1 MDADVVVV
9 GAGLAGLQCARRL
22 QRNGLT
28 VQVCESR
35 DGVGG
40 RVRTDRIDGFLCDR
54 GFQLLN
60 PAYPAVRAFID
71 VASLDLQ
78 TFGAGVMVRKGQRLT
93 TLRASLGR
101 PGSESSVLNSGLI
114 KPKEIR
120 GLLRWLG
127 PTLLRPSSASRATR
141 DSTLADSLDAVG
153 VTGALRRDVIDTFLA
168 GVLADS
174 SGASSAN
181 YARLLMRSF
190 VRAIPGLPSKGMAA
204 LPEQMAASLGAP
216 VRVNTAVRDLRETDN
231 GVEVDTDR
239 GRIRARVAVTAV
251 GAEDLEELTGEK
263 TPPTRGLTTWWFQAP
278 EPPLEDPLLVLDA
291 SAPQGGPDGPVWHT
305 AVVSNAAP
313 SYAPAG
319 SALIEATTLLDRP
332 DGLADEREIR
342 QHLERIYAT
351 STRRWQVLINHR
363 LPHALPASA
372 PPLIDRSVQR
382 ISERIFVCGD
392 HRDTGS
398 IQGALVSGDRAG
410 QGIAGILSSASR
422 RSDNEPSAK
431 R

>member
-28 VQVCESR
+28 VQIFESS

-60 PAYPAVRAFID
+60 PAYPAVRSFID
-71 VASLDLQ
+71 VPSLDLQ
-78 TFGAGVMVRKGQRLT
+78 AFGAGVMVRKGQRLT
-93 TLRASLGR
+93 TLRASLNQLGTEV
-101 PGSESSVLNSGLI
+101 SALSSGMLR
-114 KPKEIR
+114 PKEIR

-141 DSTLADSLDAVG
+141 DSTLADSLDAAR

-174 SGASSAN
+174 TGASSAN

-190 VRAIPGLPSKGMAA
+190 VGAIPGLPRNGMAA
-204 LPEQMAASLGAP
+204 LPEQMAASLESQ
-216 VRVNTAVRDLRETDN
+216 VHLNTAVRDLRETDN
-231 GVEVDTDR
+231 SVEVDTGK
-239 GRIRARVAVTAV
+239 GRIRARFAVTAV

-263 TPPTRGLTTWWFQAP
+263 TPSTRGLTTWWFQAP

-291 SAPQGGPDGPVWHT
+291 SAPRGGPDGPVWHT

-313 SYAPAG
+313 SYAPVG
-319 SALIEATTLLDRP
+319 SALIQATTLLDRP
-332 DGLADEREIR
+332 DGLADEREVR

-351 STRRWQVLINHR
+351 STRQWQVLINHQ

-382 ISERIFVCGD
+382 ISERMFVCGD

-398 IQGALVSGDRAG
+398 IQGALVSGDRAA
-410 QGIAGILSSASR
+410 QGVAGILAPAPR
-422 RSDNEPSAK
+422 RSNNEPIVK

>member
-1 MDADVVVV
+1 MTRCSTVVRRVSWCPIEKRRIVDADVVVV

-28 VQVCESR
+28 VQVCESG
-35 DGVGG
+35 DAVGG

-78 TFGAGVMVRKGQRLT
+78 KFGAGVMVRKGRRLT

-181 YARLLMRSF
+181 YARLLMRTF

-239 GRIRARVAVTAV
+239 GRIRARVAV
-251 GAEDLEELTGEK
+251 
-263 TPPTRGLTTWWFQAP
+263 
-278 EPPLEDPLLVLDA
+278 
-291 SAPQGGPDGPVWHT
+291 
-305 AVVSNAAP
+305 
-313 SYAPAG
+313 
-319 SALIEATTLLDRP
+319 
-332 DGLADEREIR
+332 
-342 QHLERIYAT
+342 
-351 STRRWQVLINHR
+351 
-363 LPHALPASA
+363 
-372 PPLIDRSVQR
+372 
-382 ISERIFVCGD
+382 
-392 HRDTGS
+392 
-398 IQGALVSGDRAG
+398 
-410 QGIAGILSSASR
+410 
-422 RSDNEPSAK
+422 
-431 R
+431 